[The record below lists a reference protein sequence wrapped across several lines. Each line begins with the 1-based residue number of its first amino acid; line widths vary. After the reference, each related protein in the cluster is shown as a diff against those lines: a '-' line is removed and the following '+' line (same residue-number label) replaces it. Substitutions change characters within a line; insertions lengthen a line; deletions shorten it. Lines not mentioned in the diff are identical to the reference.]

1 MSRSFDACLLGARE
15 ARPLIVPPVLVSS
28 EPLSSALLTPLTGRL
43 LMLSALDFL
52 PPALGLRFIP
62 DLSVNPG
69 GINVPGPTDFL
80 GAFVVVPALL
90 NELGGKWLCLL
101 PRSPDCVLPVI
112 DAEPPEFLDAVD
124 AVEFFLAIGT
134 VPCPLREGT
143 GMAGCGAGFL
153 PSESVSDDGGFLM
166 EVPLRG
172 SGKLFRLGSVPTI
185 VSWKSSKLKVGS
197 RKLPKSR
204 DPSPSS
210 CADGLAC
217 MDAKLKREM
226 SLMDNSRV

>member
-1 MSRSFDACLLGARE
+1 
-15 ARPLIVPPVLVSS
+15 
-28 EPLSSALLTPLTGRL
+28 
-43 LMLSALDFL
+43 MLSVLDFL
-52 PPALGLRFIP
+52 PPTLGRRFIP
-62 DLSVNPG
+62 GLSVDPG

-101 PRSPDCVLPVI
+101 PRRIDCVLPVI

-124 AVEFFLAIGT
+124 AVEFFLAIGAI
-134 VPCPLREGT
+134 PEPLREGT
-143 GMAGCGAGFL
+143 GMVACGTGFL
-153 PSESVSDDGGFLM
+153 PSERVSDEGGFLI
-166 EVPLRG
+166 EAPRLGR
-172 SGKLFRLGSVPTI
+172 GKLFRLGSVPTI

-204 DPSPSS
+204 GPSPSS
-210 CADGLAC
+210 CADGLVC

-226 SLMDNSRV
+226 SLMDNSRL